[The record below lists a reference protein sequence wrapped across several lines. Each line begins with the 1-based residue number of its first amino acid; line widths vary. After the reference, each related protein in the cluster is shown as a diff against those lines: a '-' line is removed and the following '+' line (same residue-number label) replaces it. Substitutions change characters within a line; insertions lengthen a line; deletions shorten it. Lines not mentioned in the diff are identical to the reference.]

1 MSDPRVTL
9 ESGALRYVLTGV
21 FALPGDRRH
30 RSTRRAG
37 HGPAGM
43 SDPHV
48 TLESG
53 ALRIGARIA
62 SGCAQAGLDP
72 SPYAVRVSNRPLI
85 IDVAFYSL
93 AALFAGATALWTT
106 LDSHSQW
113 GAVAFGGY
121 LPAAICAAILLT
133 QPGAVWRRRAIVAGA
148 TAVAVAAIPLLFM
161 AFDRAAGTAG
171 RAQEEV
177 LVVEASGARLIETGS
192 PYLHADAIAA
202 LPEPL
207 LGYNP
212 YQPGM
217 AVFGIPAALL
227 GEHWWTDARI
237 YFLLAATACAIAAVR
252 LLRGRPDGTEEATS
266 AGKGPLLR
274 AVQATFVFPVCAL
287 TFATGGDD
295 MPVVALMVLALA
307 FAHRER
313 SLAAGLAVGAAAS
326 LKLFAWPVAVVLAFL
341 LWRGGGLRRYLGGFA
356 LPVAVTMLPVLA
368 TDARGF
374 FDNVIA
380 FGLGHGAVTSP
391 AQSPL
396 PGYLVAQHLPG
407 GDLIAPA
414 LLGLAAVVIAWLL
427 WTRPPASAASA
438 ALWCAAGLS
447 TAFLLMPST
456 RFGYLLY
463 PVVLLGWWLPLR
475 DAIAGTGTGSLF
487 TGLAEDDDVVDDLE
501 HETGPGPSLV
511 VEWWR

>member
-1 MSDPRVTL
+1 M
-9 ESGALRYVLTGV
+9 
-21 FALPGDRRH
+21 
-30 RSTRRAG
+30 
-37 HGPAGM
+37 
-43 SDPHV
+43 
-48 TLESG
+48 
-53 ALRIGARIA
+53 
-62 SGCAQAGLDP
+62 
-72 SPYAVRVSNRPLI
+72 SNRPLF
-85 IDVAFYSL
+85 IDLAFY
-93 AALFAGATALWTT
+93 AAAAVFAGATALWTT
-106 LDSHSQW
+106 LEPHSQW

-121 LPAAICAAILLT
+121 LPAAICAGVLLT
-133 QPGAVWRRRAIVAGA
+133 QTGTVWRGRALV
-148 TAVAVAAIPLLFM
+148 
-161 AFDRAAGTAG
+161 AAGTAAAVTAIPLVFMAVDRASGVTG

-177 LVVEASGARLIETGS
+177 LVVESSGERLLDTGS

-202 LPEPL
+202 LAEPL

-217 AVFGIPAALL
+217 AVFGLPAAVF
-227 GEHWWTDARI
+227 GGHWWTDARI
-237 YFLLAATACAIAAVR
+237 WFLLAAAACAAAAVN
-252 LLRGRPDGTEEATS
+252 LLRRRPGELG

-274 AVQATFVFPVCAL
+274 AFQATFVFPVCAL

-295 MPVVALMVLALA
+295 MPVVALIVLALA
-307 FAHRER
+307 FAHRDR
-313 SLAAGLAVGAAAS
+313 PLAAGLAVGAAAA
-326 LKLFAWPVAVVLAFL
+326 LKLFAWPAAVVIGFL
-341 LWRGGGLRRYLGGFA
+341 MYASHSSPEPRHGGLPRYLAGFA

-368 TDARGF
+368 VDARGF

-380 FGLGHGAVTSP
+380 FGLGRGVVASP

-396 PGYLVAQHLPG
+396 PGFLIANHVPG
-407 GDLIAPA
+407 GELIAPG
-414 LLGLAAVVIAWLL
+414 LLGLAALVIAGLL

-475 DAIAGTGTGSLF
+475 DAIAGSAHGTLF
-487 TGLAEDDDVVDDLE
+487 AGVANEAVDELE
-501 HETGPGPSLV
+501 HETGPGPSLA

>member
-1 MSDPRVTL
+1 M
-9 ESGALRYVLTGV
+9 
-21 FALPGDRRH
+21 
-30 RSTRRAG
+30 
-37 HGPAGM
+37 
-43 SDPHV
+43 
-48 TLESG
+48 
-53 ALRIGARIA
+53 
-62 SGCAQAGLDP
+62 
-72 SPYAVRVSNRPLI
+72 SNRPLI
-85 IDVAFYSL
+85 IDLAFYGV

-106 LDSHSQW
+106 LDSHAQW

-121 LPAAICAAILLT
+121 LPAAICAAILLA
-133 QPGAVWRRRAIVAGA
+133 QPGPVWRRRAFIAAGA
-148 TAVAVAAIPLLFM
+148 ALAVTAVPMVLMAIE
-161 AFDRAAGTAG
+161 RAAGTGG

-177 LVVEASGARLIETGS
+177 LVVEASGARLLDTGS

-217 AVFGIPAALL
+217 AVFGVPAAVF

-237 YFLLAATACAIAAVR
+237 YFLLAAAACAVAAVR
-252 LLRGRPDGTEEATS
+252 LLRGGPGSALNPTG

-274 AVQATFVFPVCAL
+274 AVQAMFVFPVCAL

-295 MPVVALMVLALA
+295 MPVVALMALALA

-313 SLAAGLAVGAAAS
+313 SFAAGLAIGAAAA
-326 LKLFAWPVAVVLAFL
+326 LKLFAWPAAVVIAFL
-341 LWRGGGLRRYLGGFA
+341 LWRNGGLQPRRSPQTANARGYLAGFA
-356 LPVAVTMLPVLA
+356 VPVAATMLPVLA
-368 TDARGF
+368 VDARGF

-380 FGLGHGAVTSP
+380 FGLGHGVVTSP

-396 PGYLVAQHLPG
+396 PGFLIARHVPA

-414 LLGLAAVVIAWLL
+414 LLGLAALVIAGLL
-427 WTRPPASAASA
+427 WTRPPATAATA

-447 TAFLLMPST
+447 AAFLLMPST

-475 DAIAGTGTGSLF
+475 DAVAGTVTGTLF
-487 TGLAEDDDVVDDLE
+487 QGLAQEDEAVDDLE
-501 HETGPGPSLV
+501 KETGLGPSLA

>member
-1 MSDPRVTL
+1 M
-9 ESGALRYVLTGV
+9 
-21 FALPGDRRH
+21 
-30 RSTRRAG
+30 
-37 HGPAGM
+37 
-43 SDPHV
+43 
-48 TLESG
+48 
-53 ALRIGARIA
+53 
-62 SGCAQAGLDP
+62 
-72 SPYAVRVSNRPLI
+72 SNRPLF
-85 IDVAFYSL
+85 IDLAFYGA

-106 LDSHSQW
+106 LDSHAQW
-113 GAVAFGGY
+113 GAIAFGGY
-121 LPAAICAAILLT
+121 LPAAICAAILLA
-133 QPGAVWRRRAIVAGA
+133 QPGPVWRRRAFISVGA
-148 TAVAVAAIPLLFM
+148 ALAVTAMPLAFM
-161 AFDRAAGTAG
+161 AIDRAAGVSG

-177 LVVEASGARLIETGS
+177 LVVEASGARLLETGS

-227 GEHWWTDARI
+227 GEHWWTDARV
-237 YFLLAATACAIAAVR
+237 YFLLAAAACAIGAVR
-252 LLRGRPDGTEEATS
+252 LLRGGPGSALNATG

-274 AVQATFVFPVCAL
+274 AVQAMFVFPVCAL

-313 SLAAGLAVGAAAS
+313 PLAAGLAIGAAAA
-326 LKLFAWPVAVVLAFL
+326 LKLFAWPAAIVIAFL
-341 LWRGGGLRRYLGGFA
+341 LWRNGHLRRYLAGFA
-356 LPVAVTMLPVLA
+356 VPVAVTMLPVLA
-368 TDARGF
+368 VDARGF

-380 FGLGHGAVTSP
+380 FGLGHGVVTSP

-396 PGYLVAQHLPG
+396 PGFLVAQYVPG

-414 LLGLAAVVIAWLL
+414 LLGLAAVVIAFLL
-427 WTRPPASAASA
+427 WTSPPVTAASA

-447 TAFLLMPST
+447 AAFLLMPST

-475 DAIAGTGTGSLF
+475 DAVSGTVTGTLF
-487 TGLAEDDDVVDDLE
+487 QGLARDEEVVDELEEETGL
-501 HETGPGPSLV
+501 GPSLA

>member
-1 MSDPRVTL
+1 
-9 ESGALRYVLTGV
+9 
-21 FALPGDRRH
+21 
-30 RSTRRAG
+30 
-37 HGPAGM
+37 
-43 SDPHV
+43 
-48 TLESG
+48 
-53 ALRIGARIA
+53 
-62 SGCAQAGLDP
+62 
-72 SPYAVRVSNRPLI
+72 VSNRPLI
-85 IDVAFYSL
+85 IDLAFYGV

-106 LDSHSQW
+106 LDSHAQW

-121 LPAAICAAILLT
+121 LPAAICAAILLA
-133 QPGAVWRRRAIVAGA
+133 QPGPVWRRRAFIAAGA
-148 TAVAVAAIPLLFM
+148 ALAVTAVPMVLMAIE
-161 AFDRAAGTAG
+161 RAAGSSG

-177 LVVEASGARLIETGS
+177 LVVEASGARLLDTGS

-217 AVFGIPAALL
+217 AVFGVPAAVF

-237 YFLLAATACAIAAVR
+237 YFLLAAAACAGAAVR
-252 LLRGRPDGTEEATS
+252 LLRGGPGSALNPTG

-274 AVQATFVFPVCAL
+274 AVQAMFVFPVCAL

-295 MPVVALMVLALA
+295 MPVVALMALALA

-313 SLAAGLAVGAAAS
+313 SFAAGLAIGAAAA
-326 LKLFAWPVAVVLAFL
+326 LKLFAWPAAVVIAFL
-341 LWRGGGLRRYLGGFA
+341 LWRNGDLQPQRSLRAVDVRSYLAGFA
-356 LPVAVTMLPVLA
+356 LPVAATMLPVLA
-368 TDARGF
+368 VDARGF

-380 FGLGHGAVTSP
+380 FGLGHGVVTSP

-396 PGYLVAQHLPG
+396 PGFLIAQHVPG

-414 LLGLAAVVIAWLL
+414 LLGLAALVIAGLL
-427 WTRPPASAASA
+427 WTRPPATAASA

-447 TAFLLMPST
+447 AAFLLMPST

-475 DAIAGTGTGSLF
+475 DAVAGTVTGTLF
-487 TGLAEDDDVVDDLE
+487 QGLAQDDEAVDDLE
-501 HETGPGPSLV
+501 KETGLGPSLA

>member
-1 MSDPRVTL
+1 M
-9 ESGALRYVLTGV
+9 
-21 FALPGDRRH
+21 
-30 RSTRRAG
+30 
-37 HGPAGM
+37 
-43 SDPHV
+43 
-48 TLESG
+48 
-53 ALRIGARIA
+53 
-62 SGCAQAGLDP
+62 
-72 SPYAVRVSNRPLI
+72 SNRPLV
-85 IDVAFYSL
+85 IDLAFYGA

-106 LDSHSQW
+106 LDSHAQW
-113 GAVAFGGY
+113 GAIAFGGY
-121 LPAAICAAILLT
+121 LPAAICAAILLV
-133 QPGAVWRRRAIVAGA
+133 QPGAVWRRRAF
-148 TAVAVAAIPLLFM
+148 VAVGAAFAVTAIPLVFM
-161 AFDRAAGTAG
+161 AIDRAAGLSG

-177 LVVEASGARLIETGS
+177 LVVEASGARLLDTGS

-217 AVFGIPAALL
+217 AVFGIPAALF
-227 GEHWWTDARI
+227 GQHWWTDARV
-237 YFLLAATACAIAAVR
+237 YFLLAAAACAIAAVR
-252 LLRGRPDGTEEATS
+252 LLRGGPGSALNSTG

-295 MPVVALMVLALA
+295 MPVVALIVLALA

-313 SLAAGLAVGAAAS
+313 PLAAGLAIGAAAA
-326 LKLFAWPVAVVLAFL
+326 LKLFAWPAAVVIAFL
-341 LWRGGGLRRYLGGFA
+341 ALQTHRSQASPGPRNGGLRRYAAGFA
-356 LPVAVTMLPVLA
+356 LPVAATMLPVLA
-368 TDARGF
+368 VDARGF

-380 FGLGHGAVTSP
+380 FGLGHGVVTSP

-396 PGYLVAQHLPG
+396 PGFLVAHYVPG

-414 LLGLAAVVIAWLL
+414 LLGLAALVIAGLL
-427 WTRPPASAASA
+427 WTRPPATAASA

-447 TAFLLMPST
+447 AAFLLMPST

-475 DAIAGTGTGSLF
+475 DAVAGTVTSTLF
-487 TGLAEDDDVVDDLE
+487 QGLAQDDEVVDELEEETGL
-501 HETGPGPSLV
+501 GPSMA

>member
-1 MSDPRVTL
+1 
-9 ESGALRYVLTGV
+9 
-21 FALPGDRRH
+21 
-30 RSTRRAG
+30 
-37 HGPAGM
+37 
-43 SDPHV
+43 
-48 TLESG
+48 
-53 ALRIGARIA
+53 
-62 SGCAQAGLDP
+62 
-72 SPYAVRVSNRPLI
+72 VSNRPLI
-85 IDVAFYSL
+85 IDLVFYSV

-113 GAVAFGGY
+113 GAIAFGGY

-133 QPGAVWRRRAIVAGA
+133 QPGAVWRRRALVTAG
-148 TAVAVAAIPLLFM
+148 TAFAVTAIPMVFM
-161 AFDRAAGTAG
+161 AIDRAAGVSG

-177 LVVEASGARLIETGS
+177 LVVESSGTRLLETGS

-217 AVFGIPAALL
+217 ALFGVPAALL
-227 GEHWWTDARI
+227 GEHWWTDARL
-237 YFLLAATACAIAAVR
+237 YFLLAAVACVIAAIR
-252 LLRGRPDGTEEATS
+252 LLRRGPGSPYNDGG

-274 AVQATFVFPVCAL
+274 AVQATFIFPVCAL

-313 SLAAGLAVGAAAS
+313 TFAAGLAIGAAAA
-326 LKLFAWPVAVVLAFL
+326 LKLFAWPAAVVLGFL
-341 LWRGGGLRRYLGGFA
+341 VLYGARASMARRGAELRRYLAGFA
-356 LPVAVTMLPVLA
+356 IPVAVTMLPILA
-368 TDARGF
+368 VDARGF

-380 FGLGHGAVTSP
+380 YGLGHGVVTSP

-396 PGYLVAQHLPG
+396 PGFLIAEHVPG
-407 GDLIAPA
+407 GELIAPA
-414 LLGLAAVVIAWLL
+414 LLGLAALVIAWLL
-427 WTRPPASAASA
+427 WTRPPATAASA

-447 TAFLLMPST
+447 AAFLLMPST

-475 DAIAGTGTGSLF
+475 DAIAGTATGTLF
-487 TGLAEDDDVVDDLE
+487 VGMDEDEAVVDELE
-501 HETGPGPSLV
+501 RETGPGPSMA

>member
-1 MSDPRVTL
+1 M
-9 ESGALRYVLTGV
+9 
-21 FALPGDRRH
+21 
-30 RSTRRAG
+30 
-37 HGPAGM
+37 
-43 SDPHV
+43 
-48 TLESG
+48 
-53 ALRIGARIA
+53 
-62 SGCAQAGLDP
+62 
-72 SPYAVRVSNRPLI
+72 SNRPLI
-85 IDVAFYSL
+85 IDLAFYSL

-106 LDSHSQW
+106 LDSHAQW
-113 GAVAFGGY
+113 GAIAFGGY
-121 LPAAICAAILLT
+121 LPAAVCAAILLT

-148 TAVAVAAIPLLFM
+148 TAVAVAAIPLVFM
-161 AFDRAAGTAG
+161 AIDRAAGVSG

-177 LVVEASGARLIETGS
+177 LVVEASGTRLLETGS
-192 PYLHADAIAA
+192 PYLRADSIAA

-227 GEHWWTDARI
+227 GEHWWTDARV
-237 YFLLAATACAIAAVR
+237 YFLLAAAACAYAAVR
-252 LLRGRPDGTEEATS
+252 LLRGGGALQGAAVEGGALEAAG

-307 FAHRER
+307 LAHRER
-313 SLAAGLAVGAAAS
+313 SFGAGLAVGAAAS

-341 LWRGGGLRRYLGGFA
+341 LWRNGNLRRYLGGFA

-380 FGLGHGAVTSP
+380 FGLGHGVVTSP

-396 PGYLVAQHLPG
+396 PGFLIAEHVPG

-438 ALWCAAGLS
+438 AMWCVAGLS
-447 TAFLLMPST
+447 AAFLLMPST

-475 DAIAGTGTGSLF
+475 DAIAGSAVGTLF
-487 TGLAEDDDVVDDLE
+487 TGLPVDDEVVDDLE
-501 HETGPGPSLV
+501 HETGPGPSLA

>member
-1 MSDPRVTL
+1 MAPF
-9 ESGALRYVLTGV
+9 ESGARDFG
-21 FALPGDRRH
+21 
-30 RSTRRAG
+30 SAG
-37 HGPAGM
+37 AAACRPAGLA
-43 SDPHV
+43 P
-48 TLESG
+48 
-53 ALRIGARIA
+53 
-62 SGCAQAGLDP
+62 P
-72 SPYAVRVSNRPLI
+72 PYADRVSNRPLF
-85 IDVAFYSL
+85 IDLAFYAV

-106 LDSHSQW
+106 LEPHSQW
-113 GAVAFGGY
+113 GAIAFGGY
-121 LPAAICAAILLT
+121 LPAAICAAVLLT
-133 QPGAVWRRRAIVAGA
+133 QPGAVWRGRALVAAG
-148 TAVAVAAIPLLFM
+148 TAVAVTAMPLAFM
-161 AFDRAAGTAG
+161 AVDRANGVTG

-177 LVVEASGARLIETGS
+177 LVVESSGARLLDTGS

-217 AVFGIPAALL
+217 AVFGLPAAAF

-237 YFLLAATACAIAAVR
+237 WFLLAAAACAAAAVN
-252 LLRGRPDGTEEATS
+252 LLRRRPGGLG

-274 AVQATFVFPVCAL
+274 AFQATFVFPVCAL

-295 MPVVALMVLALA
+295 MPVVALIVLALA
-307 FAHRER
+307 YAHRDR
-313 SLAAGLAVGAAAS
+313 PLAAGLAVGAAAA
-326 LKLFAWPVAVVLAFL
+326 LKLFAWPAAVVIGFL
-341 LWRGGGLRRYLGGFA
+341 TLHNYGSQASPRLRRGGLRRYLGGFA
-356 LPVAVTMLPVLA
+356 LPVAVTMIPVLA
-368 TDARGF
+368 VDARGF

-380 FGLGHGAVTSP
+380 FGLGHGVVTSP

-396 PGYLVAQHLPG
+396 PGFLIARHVPG
-407 GDLIAPA
+407 GELIAPA
-414 LLGLAAVVIAWLL
+414 LLGVAALVIARLL
-427 WTRPPASAASA
+427 WTRPPASAAAA

-475 DAIAGTGTGSLF
+475 DAIAGSAHGTLF
-487 TGLAEDDDVVDDLE
+487 AGVPQEAVDELE
-501 HETGPGPSLV
+501 HETGPGPSLA

>member
-1 MSDPRVTL
+1 
-9 ESGALRYVLTGV
+9 
-21 FALPGDRRH
+21 
-30 RSTRRAG
+30 
-37 HGPAGM
+37 
-43 SDPHV
+43 
-48 TLESG
+48 
-53 ALRIGARIA
+53 
-62 SGCAQAGLDP
+62 
-72 SPYAVRVSNRPLI
+72 VSNRPLI
-85 IDVAFYSL
+85 IDLAFYGV

-106 LDSHSQW
+106 LDSHAQW

-121 LPAAICAAILLT
+121 LPAAICAAILLA
-133 QPGAVWRRRAIVAGA
+133 QPGPVWRRRAFIAAGA
-148 TAVAVAAIPLLFM
+148 ALAVTAVPMVLMAIE
-161 AFDRAAGTAG
+161 RAAGSSG

-177 LVVEASGARLIETGS
+177 LVVEASGARLLDTGS

-217 AVFGIPAALL
+217 AVFGVPAAVF

-237 YFLLAATACAIAAVR
+237 YFLLAAAACAVAAVR
-252 LLRGRPDGTEEATS
+252 LLRGGPGSALNPTG

-274 AVQATFVFPVCAL
+274 AVQAMFVFPVCAL

-295 MPVVALMVLALA
+295 MPVVALMALALA

-313 SLAAGLAVGAAAS
+313 SFAAGLAIGAAAA
-326 LKLFAWPVAVVLAFL
+326 LKLFAWPAAVVIAFL
-341 LWRGGGLRRYLGGFA
+341 LWRNGDLQPRRSLRAVDVRSYLAGFA
-356 LPVAVTMLPVLA
+356 LPVAATMLPVLA
-368 TDARGF
+368 VDARGF

-380 FGLGHGAVTSP
+380 FGLGHGVVTSP

-396 PGYLVAQHLPG
+396 PGFLIAQHVPG

-414 LLGLAAVVIAWLL
+414 LLGLAALVIAGLL
-427 WTRPPASAASA
+427 WTRPPATAASA

-447 TAFLLMPST
+447 AAFLLMPST

-475 DAIAGTGTGSLF
+475 DAVAGTVTGTLF
-487 TGLAEDDDVVDDLE
+487 QGLAQDDEAVDDLE
-501 HETGPGPSLV
+501 KETGLGPSLA

>member
-1 MSDPRVTL
+1 MCTGGPKNHLPQRL
-9 ESGALRYVLTGV
+9 RLPFSG
-21 FALPGDRRH
+21 FAR
-30 RSTRRAG
+30 
-37 HGPAGM
+37 
-43 SDPHV
+43 
-48 TLESG
+48 
-53 ALRIGARIA
+53 
-62 SGCAQAGLDP
+62 

-85 IDVAFYSL
+85 IDLAFYGV

-106 LDSHSQW
+106 LDSHAQW

-133 QPGAVWRRRAIVAGA
+133 QPGAVWRRRAFIAVGA
-148 TAVAVAAIPLLFM
+148 ALAVTAIPLAFM
-161 AFDRAAGTAG
+161 AIDRAAGISG

-177 LVVEASGARLIETGS
+177 LVVESSGLRLLETGS

-217 AVFGIPAALL
+217 AVFGIPAALF
-227 GEHWWTDARI
+227 GEHWWTDARV
-237 YFLLAATACAIAAVR
+237 YFLLAAVACAIGAVR
-252 LLRGRPDGTEEATS
+252 LLLDGPGGGS
-266 AGKGPLLR
+266 GKGPLLR

-313 SLAAGLAVGAAAS
+313 PLAAGLAIGAAAA
-326 LKLFAWPVAVVLAFL
+326 LKLFAWPAAVVIAFL
-341 LWRGGGLRRYLGGFA
+341 LWRSGGLRRYLAGFA
-356 LPVAVTMLPVLA
+356 IPVAVTMLPILA

-380 FGLGHGAVTSP
+380 YGLGHGVVTSP

-396 PGYLVAQHLPG
+396 PGFLVAQHVPG
-407 GDLIAPA
+407 GELIAPA
-414 LLGLAAVVIAWLL
+414 LLGLAALVIAGLL
-427 WTRPPASAASA
+427 WTRPPVTAASA

-447 TAFLLMPST
+447 AAFLLMPST

-475 DAIAGTGTGSLF
+475 DAIAGTTTGLF
-487 TGLAEDDDVVDDLE
+487 PGLAEEDEVVDVLE
-501 HETGPGPSLV
+501 AETGPGPSLA

>member
-1 MSDPRVTL
+1 M
-9 ESGALRYVLTGV
+9 
-21 FALPGDRRH
+21 
-30 RSTRRAG
+30 
-37 HGPAGM
+37 
-43 SDPHV
+43 
-48 TLESG
+48 
-53 ALRIGARIA
+53 
-62 SGCAQAGLDP
+62 
-72 SPYAVRVSNRPLI
+72 SNRPLI
-85 IDVAFYSL
+85 IDVALYTL

-106 LDSHSQW
+106 LDSHAHW
-113 GAVAFGGY
+113 GAIAFGGY
-121 LPAAICAAILLT
+121 LPAAVCAGILLT

-148 TAVAVAAIPLLFM
+148 TAVAVAAMPLAFM
-161 AFDRAAGTAG
+161 AVDRAADLPG

-177 LVVEASGARLIETGS
+177 LVVEASGARLLETGS
-192 PYLHADAIAA
+192 PYLHADAITA
-202 LPEPL
+202 LSEPL

-217 AVFGIPAALL
+217 AVFGVPAALF
-227 GEHWWTDARI
+227 GQHWWTDARW
-237 YFLLAATACAIAAVR
+237 YFLIAAAACVLGALR
-252 LLRGRPDGTEEATS
+252 LLRGGAADDLR

-341 LWRGGGLRRYLGGFA
+341 LWRGGGLRRYLAGFA

-374 FDNVIA
+374 FDNVVA
-380 FGLGHGAVTSP
+380 FGLGHGVVTSP

-447 TAFLLMPST
+447 TAFMLMPAT

-475 DAIAGTGTGSLF
+475 DAIAGSAVGTLF
-487 TGLAEDDDVVDDLE
+487 AGLPEDDELVDDLE

>member
-1 MSDPRVTL
+1 M
-9 ESGALRYVLTGV
+9 
-21 FALPGDRRH
+21 
-30 RSTRRAG
+30 
-37 HGPAGM
+37 
-43 SDPHV
+43 
-48 TLESG
+48 
-53 ALRIGARIA
+53 
-62 SGCAQAGLDP
+62 
-72 SPYAVRVSNRPLI
+72 SNRPLI
-85 IDVAFYSL
+85 IDLAFYGL

-106 LDSHSQW
+106 LDSHAQW
-113 GAVAFGGY
+113 GAIAFGGY
-121 LPAAICAAILLT
+121 LPAAICAAILLA
-133 QPGAVWRRRAIVAGA
+133 QPGAIWRRRAF
-148 TAVAVAAIPLLFM
+148 VAVGAALAVTAIPLVFM
-161 AFDRAAGTAG
+161 AIDRAAGLSG

-177 LVVEASGARLIETGS
+177 LVVEASGARLLETGS
-192 PYLHADAIAA
+192 PYLHADTIAA

-217 AVFGIPAALL
+217 AVFGIPAALF

-237 YFLLAATACAIAAVR
+237 YFFLAAAACAIGAVR
-252 LLRGRPDGTEEATS
+252 LLHGGPDSAADHTG

-307 FAHRER
+307 FVHRER
-313 SLAAGLAVGAAAS
+313 PFAAGLAIGAAAA
-326 LKLFAWPVAVVLAFL
+326 LKLFAWPAAVVILFL
-341 LWRGGGLRRYLGGFA
+341 LWRNGGMQSLRSSRAINVQRYLAGFA
-356 LPVAVTMLPVLA
+356 VPVAVTMLPVLA
-368 TDARGF
+368 VDARGF

-380 FGLGHGAVTSP
+380 FGLGHGVVTSP

-396 PGYLVAQHLPG
+396 PGFLVAQHVPG
-407 GDLIAPA
+407 GEIIAPA
-414 LLGLAAVVIAWLL
+414 LLGLAALVIAVLL
-427 WTRPPASAASA
+427 WTRPPVTAASA

-475 DAIAGTGTGSLF
+475 DAVAGTATGTLF
-487 TGLAEDDDVVDDLE
+487 QGLVQDDEVVDELEEETGL
-501 HETGPGPSLV
+501 GPSLA

>member
-1 MSDPRVTL
+1 
-9 ESGALRYVLTGV
+9 
-21 FALPGDRRH
+21 
-30 RSTRRAG
+30 
-37 HGPAGM
+37 
-43 SDPHV
+43 
-48 TLESG
+48 
-53 ALRIGARIA
+53 
-62 SGCAQAGLDP
+62 
-72 SPYAVRVSNRPLI
+72 VSNRPLF
-85 IDVAFYSL
+85 IDLAFYGV

-106 LDSHSQW
+106 LDSHAQW
-113 GAVAFGGY
+113 GAIAFGGY

-133 QPGAVWRRRAIVAGA
+133 QPGAVWRRRAL
-148 TAVAVAAIPLLFM
+148 VAVGAALAVTAIPLAFM
-161 AFDRAAGTAG
+161 AIDRAAGVSG

-177 LVVEASGARLIETGS
+177 LVVESSGARLLDTGS
-192 PYLHADAIAA
+192 PYLHADVIAA

-217 AVFGIPAALL
+217 ALFGVPAALL
-227 GEHWWTDARI
+227 GEHWWTDARL
-237 YFLLAATACAIAAVR
+237 YFLLAATACVIGAIR
-252 LLRGRPDGTEEATS
+252 LLRGGLERG

-274 AVQATFVFPVCAL
+274 AVQATFIFPVCAL

-295 MPVVALMVLALA
+295 MPVAALIVLALA

-313 SLAAGLAVGAAAS
+313 SVAAGLAIGAAAA
-326 LKLFAWPVAVVLAFL
+326 LKLFAWPAAVVIAFL
-341 LWRGGGLRRYLGGFA
+341 VLYGTRSGTGPRGRELRRYLAGFA
-356 LPVAVTMLPVLA
+356 VPVAVTMLPVLA
-368 TDARGF
+368 VDARGF

-380 FGLGHGAVTSP
+380 YGLGHGVVTSP

-396 PGYLVAQHLPG
+396 PGFLIARHVPG
-407 GDLIAPA
+407 GELIAPA
-414 LLGLAAVVIAWLL
+414 LLGVAALVIAWLL

-475 DAIAGTGTGSLF
+475 DAIAGTATGTLF
-487 TGLAEDDDVVDDLE
+487 VGAGIGVGAGAAEDEEAVDELE
-501 HETGPGPSLV
+501 HETGPGPSMA

>member
-1 MSDPRVTL
+1 MIDL
-9 ESGALRYVLTGV
+9 A
-21 FALPGDRRH
+21 F
-30 RSTRRAG
+30 
-37 HGPAGM
+37 
-43 SDPHV
+43 
-48 TLESG
+48 
-53 ALRIGARIA
+53 
-62 SGCAQAGLDP
+62 
-72 SPYAVRVSNRPLI
+72 YAV
-85 IDVAFYSL
+85 

-106 LDSHSQW
+106 LEPHSQW
-113 GAVAFGGY
+113 GAIAFGGY
-121 LPAAICAAILLT
+121 LPAAICAAVLLT
-133 QPGAVWRRRAIVAGA
+133 QPGAVWRGRALVAAG
-148 TAVAVAAIPLLFM
+148 TAVAVTAMPLAFM
-161 AFDRAAGTAG
+161 AVDRANGVTG

-177 LVVEASGARLIETGS
+177 LVVESSGARLLDTGS

-217 AVFGIPAALL
+217 AVFGLPAAAF

-237 YFLLAATACAIAAVR
+237 WFLLAAAACAAAAVD
-252 LLRGRPDGTEEATS
+252 LLRRRPGGLG

-274 AVQATFVFPVCAL
+274 AFQAMFVFPVCAL

-295 MPVVALMVLALA
+295 MPVVALIVLALA
-307 FAHRER
+307 YAHRDR
-313 SLAAGLAVGAAAS
+313 PFAAGLAVGAAAA
-326 LKLFAWPVAVVLAFL
+326 LKLFAWPAAVVIGFL
-341 LWRGGGLRRYLGGFA
+341 ILHQAAQGTRGGLRRYLGGFA
-356 LPVAVTMLPVLA
+356 IPVALTMVPVLLL
-368 TDARGF
+368 DARGF

-380 FGLGHGAVTSP
+380 FGLGHGVVTSP
-391 AQSPL
+391 ARSPL
-396 PGYLVAQHLPG
+396 PGFLIAEHVPG
-407 GDLIAPA
+407 GGLIAPA
-414 LLGLAAVVIAWLL
+414 LLGLAALVIAALL

-475 DAIAGTGTGSLF
+475 DAVAGAPTLF
-487 TGLAEDDDVVDDLE
+487 AGVANEAVDELE
-501 HETGPGPSLV
+501 HETGPGPSMA

>member
-1 MSDPRVTL
+1 MP
-9 ESGALRYVLTGV
+9 
-21 FALPGDRRH
+21 
-30 RSTRRAG
+30 
-37 HGPAGM
+37 
-43 SDPHV
+43 
-48 TLESG
+48 
-53 ALRIGARIA
+53 
-62 SGCAQAGLDP
+62 
-72 SPYAVRVSNRPLI
+72 PYAVPVSNRPLV
-85 IDVAFYSL
+85 IDLVFYGA

-106 LDSHSQW
+106 LDPHAQW

-121 LPAAICAAILLT
+121 LPAAVCVAVLLT
-133 QPGAVWRRRAIVAGA
+133 QPGSQWRLRALVTAGA
-148 TAVAVAAIPLLFM
+148 AVAVTAIPLVAM
-161 AFDRAAGTAG
+161 AIERAGGATD

-177 LVVEASGARLIETGS
+177 LVVEASGERLLETAS

-217 AVFGIPAALL
+217 ALFGVPAALF
-227 GEHWWTDARI
+227 GQHWWTDARL
-237 YFLLAATACAIAAVR
+237 YFLLAAAACAVAAAR
-252 LLRGRPDGTEEATS
+252 LLRGSDARLLRGSDAHS

-274 AVQATFVFPVCAL
+274 AFQATFVFPVCAL

-313 SLAAGLAVGAAAS
+313 PLAAGLAIGAAAS

-341 LWRGGGLRRYLGGFA
+341 LWRRSGLRRYAAGFA

-368 TDARGF
+368 IDARGF

-380 FGLGHGAVTSP
+380 FGLGHGVVESP

-396 PGYLVAQHLPG
+396 PGHLVAEYVPG
-407 GDLIAPA
+407 GGVLAPV
-414 LLGLAAVVIAWLL
+414 LLGAAAIAIAVLL
-427 WTRPPASAASA
+427 WRRPPVTEASA

-447 TAFLLMPST
+447 AAFLLMPST

-475 DAIAGTGTGSLF
+475 DAVAGTATSALF
-487 TGLAEDDDVVDDLE
+487 AGPVAGEAVDELED
-501 HETGPGPSLV
+501 ETGPGPSLA

>member
-1 MSDPRVTL
+1 
-9 ESGALRYVLTGV
+9 
-21 FALPGDRRH
+21 
-30 RSTRRAG
+30 
-37 HGPAGM
+37 
-43 SDPHV
+43 
-48 TLESG
+48 
-53 ALRIGARIA
+53 
-62 SGCAQAGLDP
+62 
-72 SPYAVRVSNRPLI
+72 VSNRPLI
-85 IDVAFYSL
+85 IDLAFYGA

-106 LDSHSQW
+106 LDSHAQW
-113 GAVAFGGY
+113 GAIAFGGY
-121 LPAAICAAILLT
+121 LPAAICAAILLA
-133 QPGAVWRRRAIVAGA
+133 QPGPVWRRRAF
-148 TAVAVAAIPLLFM
+148 VAVGAALAVTAIPMVFM
-161 AFDRAAGTAG
+161 AIDRAAGIAG

-177 LVVEASGARLIETGS
+177 LVVEGSGARLLDTGS
-192 PYLHADAIAA
+192 PYMHADAIAA

-217 AVFGIPAALL
+217 AVFGIPAALF
-227 GEHWWTDARI
+227 GEHWWTDARVC
-237 YFLLAATACAIAAVR
+237 FLLAAAACAIGAAR
-252 LLRGRPDGTEEATS
+252 LLRGGPGSALNPTG

-313 SLAAGLAVGAAAS
+313 AFAAGLAIGAAAA
-326 LKLFAWPVAVVLAFL
+326 LKLFAWPAAVVIAFL
-341 LWRGGGLRRYLGGFA
+341 LWRGGDLRGQRSMNGRRYLAGFA
-356 LPVAVTMLPVLA
+356 LPVAATMLPVLA
-368 TDARGF
+368 VDARGF

-380 FGLGHGAVTSP
+380 FGLGHGVVTSP

-396 PGYLVAQHLPG
+396 PGFLVAQYVPG

-414 LLGLAAVVIAWLL
+414 LLGLAALVIAGLIWV
-427 WTRPPASAASA
+427 RPPVTAASA

-447 TAFLLMPST
+447 AAFLLMPST

-475 DAIAGTGTGSLF
+475 DAVAGTVSGGLF
-487 TGLAEDDDVVDDLE
+487 QGLAQDDEAVDELEEETGL
-501 HETGPGPSLV
+501 GPSMA

>member
-1 MSDPRVTL
+1 VAPF
-9 ESGALRYVLTGV
+9 ESGARDSGSAGAAACRPA
-21 FALPGDRRH
+21 ALAP
-30 RSTRRAG
+30 
-37 HGPAGM
+37 P
-43 SDPHV
+43 
-48 TLESG
+48 
-53 ALRIGARIA
+53 
-62 SGCAQAGLDP
+62 
-72 SPYAVRVSNRPLI
+72 PYADRVSNRPLF
-85 IDVAFYSL
+85 IDLAFYAV

-106 LDSHSQW
+106 LEPHSQW
-113 GAVAFGGY
+113 GAIAFGGY
-121 LPAAICAAILLT
+121 LPAAICAAVLLT
-133 QPGAVWRRRAIVAGA
+133 QPGAVWRGRALVAAG
-148 TAVAVAAIPLLFM
+148 TAVAVTAMPLAFM
-161 AFDRAAGTAG
+161 AVDRANGVTG

-177 LVVEASGARLIETGS
+177 LVVESSGARLLDTGS

-217 AVFGIPAALL
+217 AVFGLPAAAF

-237 YFLLAATACAIAAVR
+237 WFLLAAAACAAAAVN
-252 LLRGRPDGTEEATS
+252 LLRRRPGELG

-274 AVQATFVFPVCAL
+274 AFQATFVFPVCAL

-295 MPVVALMVLALA
+295 MPVVALIVLALA
-307 FAHRER
+307 YAHRDR
-313 SLAAGLAVGAAAS
+313 PLAAGLAVGAAAA
-326 LKLFAWPVAVVLAFL
+326 LKLFAWPAAVVIGFL
-341 LWRGGGLRRYLGGFA
+341 LWRRGGLRRYLGGFA
-356 LPVAVTMLPVLA
+356 IPVAVTMIPVLA
-368 TDARGF
+368 VDARGF

-380 FGLGHGAVTSP
+380 FGLGHGVVTSP

-396 PGYLVAQHLPG
+396 PGFLIARHVPG
-407 GDLIAPA
+407 GELIAPA
-414 LLGLAAVVIAWLL
+414 LLGVAALAIARLL
-427 WTRPPASAASA
+427 WTRPPASAAAA

-475 DAIAGTGTGSLF
+475 DAIAGSAHGTLF
-487 TGLAEDDDVVDDLE
+487 AGVPQEAVDELE
-501 HETGPGPSLV
+501 HETGPGPSLA

>member
-1 MSDPRVTL
+1 
-9 ESGALRYVLTGV
+9 
-21 FALPGDRRH
+21 
-30 RSTRRAG
+30 
-37 HGPAGM
+37 
-43 SDPHV
+43 
-48 TLESG
+48 
-53 ALRIGARIA
+53 
-62 SGCAQAGLDP
+62 
-72 SPYAVRVSNRPLI
+72 VSNRPLI
-85 IDVAFYSL
+85 IDLAFYGV

-106 LDSHSQW
+106 LDSHAQW
-113 GAVAFGGY
+113 GAIAFGGY
-121 LPAAICAAILLT
+121 LPAAICAAILLA
-133 QPGAVWRRRAIVAGA
+133 QPGPVWHRRA
-148 TAVAVAAIPLLFM
+148 AVAVGAALAVTAIPMVFM
-161 AFDRAAGTAG
+161 AIDRAAGISG

-177 LVVEASGARLIETGS
+177 LVVEASGARLLDTGS

-217 AVFGIPAALL
+217 AVFGIPAALF
-227 GEHWWTDARI
+227 GEHWWTDARV
-237 YFLLAATACAIAAVR
+237 YFLLAAAACAIAAAR
-252 LLRGRPDGTEEATS
+252 LLRGGPGSALNPTG

-313 SLAAGLAVGAAAS
+313 AFAAGLAIGAAAA
-326 LKLFAWPVAVVLAFL
+326 LKLFAWPAAVVIAFL
-341 LWRGGGLRRYLGGFA
+341 LWRNGDLQSWRSPRAVNVRRYLAGFA
-356 LPVAVTMLPVLA
+356 LPVTATMLPVLA
-368 TDARGF
+368 VDARGF

-380 FGLGHGAVTSP
+380 FGLGHGVVTSP

-396 PGYLVAQHLPG
+396 PGFLVAQYVPS

-414 LLGLAAVVIAWLL
+414 LLGLAALVIAGLIWV
-427 WTRPPASAASA
+427 RPPVTAASA

-447 TAFLLMPST
+447 AAFLLMPST

-475 DAIAGTGTGSLF
+475 DAVAGTVTGSLF
-487 TGLAEDDDVVDDLE
+487 QGLAQDDEAVDELEEETGL
-501 HETGPGPSLV
+501 GPSLA

>member
-1 MSDPRVTL
+1 
-9 ESGALRYVLTGV
+9 
-21 FALPGDRRH
+21 
-30 RSTRRAG
+30 
-37 HGPAGM
+37 
-43 SDPHV
+43 
-48 TLESG
+48 
-53 ALRIGARIA
+53 
-62 SGCAQAGLDP
+62 
-72 SPYAVRVSNRPLI
+72 VSNRPLI
-85 IDVAFYSL
+85 IDLALYGV

-106 LDSHSQW
+106 LDSHAQW
-113 GAVAFGGY
+113 GAIAFGGY
-121 LPAAICAAILLT
+121 LPAAICAAILLA
-133 QPGAVWRRRAIVAGA
+133 QPGPVWRRRAF
-148 TAVAVAAIPLLFM
+148 VAVGAALAVTAIPLVFM
-161 AFDRAAGTAG
+161 AIDRAAGISG

-177 LVVEASGARLIETGS
+177 LVVEASGARLLDTGS

-217 AVFGIPAALL
+217 AVFGIPAALF
-227 GEHWWTDARI
+227 GEHWWTDARV
-237 YFLLAATACAIAAVR
+237 YFLLVAAACAIAAAR
-252 LLRGRPDGTEEATS
+252 LLRGGPGSALNPTG

-313 SLAAGLAVGAAAS
+313 AFAAGLAIGAAAA
-326 LKLFAWPVAVVLAFL
+326 LKLFAWPAAVVIAFL
-341 LWRGGGLRRYLGGFA
+341 LWRNGDLQSWRSLRAVNVRRYLAGFA
-356 LPVAVTMLPVLA
+356 LPVAATMLPVLA
-368 TDARGF
+368 VDARGF

-380 FGLGHGAVTSP
+380 FGLGHGVVTSP

-396 PGYLVAQHLPG
+396 PGFLVAQYVPS

-414 LLGLAAVVIAWLL
+414 LLGLAALVIAGLIWV
-427 WTRPPASAASA
+427 RPPVTAASA

-447 TAFLLMPST
+447 AAFLLMPST

-475 DAIAGTGTGSLF
+475 DAVAGTVTGSLF
-487 TGLAEDDDVVDDLE
+487 QGLAQDDEAVDELEEETGL
-501 HETGPGPSLV
+501 GPSLA

>member
-1 MSDPRVTL
+1 M
-9 ESGALRYVLTGV
+9 
-21 FALPGDRRH
+21 
-30 RSTRRAG
+30 
-37 HGPAGM
+37 
-43 SDPHV
+43 
-48 TLESG
+48 
-53 ALRIGARIA
+53 
-62 SGCAQAGLDP
+62 
-72 SPYAVRVSNRPLI
+72 SNRPLI
-85 IDVAFYSL
+85 IDLAFYGV

-106 LDSHSQW
+106 LDSHAQW

-121 LPAAICAAILLT
+121 LPAAICAAILLA
-133 QPGAVWRRRAIVAGA
+133 QPGPVWRRRAFIAAGA
-148 TAVAVAAIPLLFM
+148 ALAVTAVPMVLMAIE
-161 AFDRAAGTAG
+161 RAAGSSG

-177 LVVEASGARLIETGS
+177 LVVEASGARLLDTGS

-217 AVFGIPAALL
+217 AVFGVPAAVF

-237 YFLLAATACAIAAVR
+237 YFLLAAAACAVAAVR
-252 LLRGRPDGTEEATS
+252 LLRGGPGSALNPTG

-274 AVQATFVFPVCAL
+274 AVQAMFVFPVCAL

-295 MPVVALMVLALA
+295 MPVVALMALALA

-313 SLAAGLAVGAAAS
+313 SFAAGLAIGAAAA
-326 LKLFAWPVAVVLAFL
+326 LKLFAWPAAVVIAFL
-341 LWRGGGLRRYLGGFA
+341 LWRNGDLQPQRSLRAVDVRSYLAGFA
-356 LPVAVTMLPVLA
+356 LPVAATMLPVLA
-368 TDARGF
+368 VDARGF

-380 FGLGHGAVTSP
+380 FGLGHGVVTSP

-396 PGYLVAQHLPG
+396 PGFLIAQHVPG

-414 LLGLAAVVIAWLL
+414 LLGLAALVIAGLL
-427 WTRPPASAASA
+427 WTRPPATAASA

-447 TAFLLMPST
+447 AAFLLMPST

-475 DAIAGTGTGSLF
+475 DAVAGTVTGTLF
-487 TGLAEDDDVVDDLE
+487 QGLAQDDEAVDDLE
-501 HETGPGPSLV
+501 KETGLGPSLA

>member
-1 MSDPRVTL
+1 MLLPHTAAGNRSAPVRSEVRDTACDPARPL
-9 ESGALRYVLTGV
+9 GAGAAPDRACVRRGTG
-21 FALPGDRRH
+21 AAGDRRPVP
-30 RSTRRAG
+30 RA
-37 HGPAGM
+37 P
-43 SDPHV
+43 P
-48 TLESG
+48 
-53 ALRIGARIA
+53 
-62 SGCAQAGLDP
+62 
-72 SPYAVRVSNRPLI
+72 PYAGRVSNRPLF
-85 IDVAFYSL
+85 IDLAFYTA

-106 LDSHSQW
+106 LEPHSQW

-121 LPAAICAAILLT
+121 LPAAIYVAVLLT
-133 QPGAVWRRRAIVAGA
+133 QTGTVWRGRALVAAG
-148 TAVAVAAIPLLFM
+148 TAVAVTAMPLAFM
-161 AFDRAAGTAG
+161 AVDRANGVAG

-177 LVVEASGARLIETGS
+177 LVVESSGARLLDTGS

-217 AVFGIPAALL
+217 AVFGVPAAVF

-237 YFLLAATACAIAAVR
+237 WFLLAAAACAAAAVN
-252 LLRGRPDGTEEATS
+252 LLRSRPGELG
-266 AGKGPLLR
+266 AGKGTLLR
-274 AVQATFVFPVCAL
+274 AFQATFVFPVCAL

-295 MPVVALMVLALA
+295 MPVVALIVLALA
-307 FAHRER
+307 FAHRDR
-313 SLAAGLAVGAAAS
+313 PLAAGLAVGAAAA
-326 LKLFAWPVAVVLAFL
+326 LKLFAWPAAVVIGVLAL
-341 LWRGGGLRRYLGGFA
+341 HRYGSQGPHQDDSQGPRHGGLRRYLAGFA

-368 TDARGF
+368 VDARGF

-380 FGLGHGAVTSP
+380 FGLGHGVVTSP

-396 PGYLVAQHLPG
+396 PGFLIANHVPG
-407 GDLIAPA
+407 GELIAPA
-414 LLGLAAVVIAWLL
+414 LLGLAALVIAGLL

-475 DAIAGTGTGSLF
+475 DAISGSAHGTLFAGV
-487 TGLAEDDDVVDDLE
+487 ADEAVDELE
-501 HETGPGPSLV
+501 HETGPGPSLA

>member
-1 MSDPRVTL
+1 
-9 ESGALRYVLTGV
+9 
-21 FALPGDRRH
+21 
-30 RSTRRAG
+30 
-37 HGPAGM
+37 
-43 SDPHV
+43 
-48 TLESG
+48 
-53 ALRIGARIA
+53 
-62 SGCAQAGLDP
+62 
-72 SPYAVRVSNRPLI
+72 VRVSNRPLI
-85 IDVAFYSL
+85 IDLAFYGV

-106 LDSHSQW
+106 LDSHAQW
-113 GAVAFGGY
+113 GAIAFGGY
-121 LPAAICAAILLT
+121 LPAAICAAILLA
-133 QPGAVWRRRAIVAGA
+133 QPGPVWRRRAF
-148 TAVAVAAIPLLFM
+148 VAVGASLAVTAIPLVFM
-161 AFDRAAGTAG
+161 AIDRAAGISG

-177 LVVEASGARLIETGS
+177 LVVEASGARLLDTGS
-192 PYLHADAIAA
+192 PYLHADVIAA

-217 AVFGIPAALL
+217 AVFGIPAALF
-227 GEHWWTDARI
+227 GEHWWTDARV
-237 YFLLAATACAIAAVR
+237 YFLLAAAACAIAAAR
-252 LLRGRPDGTEEATS
+252 LLRGGPGSALNPTG

-313 SLAAGLAVGAAAS
+313 AFAAGLVIGAAAA
-326 LKLFAWPVAVVLAFL
+326 LKLFAWPAAVVIAFL
-341 LWRGGGLRRYLGGFA
+341 LWRNGELRRYLAGFA
-356 LPVAVTMLPVLA
+356 LPVAATMLPVLA
-368 TDARGF
+368 VDARGF

-380 FGLGHGAVTSP
+380 FGLGHGVVTSP

-396 PGYLVAQHLPG
+396 PGFLVAQYVPG

-414 LLGLAAVVIAWLL
+414 LLGLAALVIAGLIWV
-427 WTRPPASAASA
+427 RPPLTAASA

-447 TAFLLMPST
+447 AAFLLMPST

-475 DAIAGTGTGSLF
+475 DAVAGTVSGTLF
-487 TGLAEDDDVVDDLE
+487 QGLAQDDEAVDELEEETGL
-501 HETGPGPSLV
+501 GPSMA

>member
-1 MSDPRVTL
+1 M
-9 ESGALRYVLTGV
+9 
-21 FALPGDRRH
+21 
-30 RSTRRAG
+30 
-37 HGPAGM
+37 
-43 SDPHV
+43 
-48 TLESG
+48 
-53 ALRIGARIA
+53 
-62 SGCAQAGLDP
+62 
-72 SPYAVRVSNRPLI
+72 SNRPLI
-85 IDVAFYSL
+85 IDLAFYGA

-106 LDSHSQW
+106 LDSHAQW
-113 GAVAFGGY
+113 GAIAFGGY
-121 LPAAICAAILLT
+121 LPAAICAVILLV
-133 QPGAVWRRRAIVAGA
+133 QPGAIWRRRAF
-148 TAVAVAAIPLLFM
+148 VAVGAAIAVTAIPMVLM
-161 AFDRAAGTAG
+161 AIDRAAGISG

-177 LVVEASGARLIETGS
+177 LVVEASGERLLDTGS
-192 PYLHADAIAA
+192 PYLHADAIAL

-217 AVFGIPAALL
+217 AVFGIPAALF
-227 GEHWWTDARI
+227 GQHWWTDARI
-237 YFLLAATACAIAAVR
+237 YFLLAAAACAIAAVR
-252 LLRGRPDGTEEATS
+252 LLRGGPGSSLSSTG

-313 SLAAGLAVGAAAS
+313 PLAAGLAIGAAAA
-326 LKLFAWPVAVVLAFL
+326 LKLFAWPAAVVIAFL
-341 LWRGGGLRRYLGGFA
+341 LWRSGGLRRYLAGFA
-356 LPVAVTMLPVLA
+356 IPVAATMLPVLA
-368 TDARGF
+368 VDARGF

-380 FGLGHGAVTSP
+380 FGLGHGVVTSP

-396 PGYLVAQHLPG
+396 PGFLVAQYVPG
-407 GDLIAPA
+407 GELIAPA
-414 LLGLAAVVIAWLL
+414 LLGLAALVIAGLL
-427 WTRPPASAASA
+427 WTRPPVTAASA

-447 TAFLLMPST
+447 AAFLLMPST

-475 DAIAGTGTGSLF
+475 DAVAGTVTGTLF
-487 TGLAEDDDVVDDLE
+487 QGLAQDDEVVDELE
-501 HETGPGPSLV
+501 AETGPGPSIA

>member
-1 MSDPRVTL
+1 M
-9 ESGALRYVLTGV
+9 
-21 FALPGDRRH
+21 
-30 RSTRRAG
+30 
-37 HGPAGM
+37 
-43 SDPHV
+43 
-48 TLESG
+48 
-53 ALRIGARIA
+53 
-62 SGCAQAGLDP
+62 
-72 SPYAVRVSNRPLI
+72 SNRPLI
-85 IDVAFYSL
+85 IDLACYGA

-106 LDSHSQW
+106 LDSHAQW
-113 GAVAFGGY
+113 GAIAFGGY
-121 LPAAICAAILLT
+121 LPAAICAVILLV
-133 QPGAVWRRRAIVAGA
+133 QPGPVWRRRAFVTVGA
-148 TAVAVAAIPLLFM
+148 ALAVTAIPLTLM
-161 AFDRAAGTAG
+161 AIERASGVSG

-177 LVVEASGARLIETGS
+177 LVVEASGARLLGTGS

-217 AVFGIPAALL
+217 AVFGIPAALF
-227 GEHWWTDARI
+227 GQHWWTDARV
-237 YFLLAATACAIAAVR
+237 YFLLAAAACAIGAVR
-252 LLRGRPDGTEEATS
+252 LLRGGPGSALGATG

-295 MPVVALMVLALA
+295 MPVVALIVLALA

-313 SLAAGLAVGAAAS
+313 PLAAGLAIGAAAA
-326 LKLFAWPVAVVLAFL
+326 LKLFAWPAAVVIAFL
-341 LWRGGGLRRYLGGFA
+341 TLQTHGPQASPRAGSGGLKHYLAGFA
-356 LPVAVTMLPVLA
+356 VPVAATMLPVLA
-368 TDARGF
+368 VDARGF

-380 FGLGHGAVTSP
+380 FGLGHGVVTSP

-396 PGYLVAQHLPG
+396 PGFLVAHYVPG

-414 LLGLAAVVIAWLL
+414 LLGLAALVIAGLL
-427 WTRPPASAASA
+427 WTRPPVTAASA

-475 DAIAGTGTGSLF
+475 DAVAGTVTGTLF
-487 TGLAEDDDVVDDLE
+487 QGLAQDDEVVDELEEETGL
-501 HETGPGPSLV
+501 GPSMA

>member
-1 MSDPRVTL
+1 M
-9 ESGALRYVLTGV
+9 
-21 FALPGDRRH
+21 
-30 RSTRRAG
+30 
-37 HGPAGM
+37 
-43 SDPHV
+43 
-48 TLESG
+48 
-53 ALRIGARIA
+53 
-62 SGCAQAGLDP
+62 
-72 SPYAVRVSNRPLI
+72 SNRPLI
-85 IDVAFYSL
+85 IDLAFYGV

-106 LDSHSQW
+106 LDSHAQW
-113 GAVAFGGY
+113 GAIAFGGY
-121 LPAAICAAILLT
+121 LPAAICAAILLA
-133 QPGAVWRRRAIVAGA
+133 QPGPVWRRRAF
-148 TAVAVAAIPLLFM
+148 VAVGAALAVTAIPLVFM
-161 AFDRAAGTAG
+161 AIDRAAGISG

-177 LVVEASGARLIETGS
+177 LVVEASGARLLDTGS

-217 AVFGIPAALL
+217 AVFGIPAALF
-227 GEHWWTDARI
+227 GEHWWTDARV
-237 YFLLAATACAIAAVR
+237 YFLLAAAACAIAAAR
-252 LLRGRPDGTEEATS
+252 LLRGGPGSALNPTG

-313 SLAAGLAVGAAAS
+313 AFAAGLAIGAAGA
-326 LKLFAWPVAVVLAFL
+326 LKLFAWPAAVVIAFL
-341 LWRGGGLRRYLGGFA
+341 LWRNGDLQSWRSLRAINVRRYLAGFA
-356 LPVAVTMLPVLA
+356 LPVAATMLPVLA
-368 TDARGF
+368 VDARGF

-380 FGLGHGAVTSP
+380 FGLGHGVVTSP

-396 PGYLVAQHLPG
+396 PGFLIAQYVPS

-414 LLGLAAVVIAWLL
+414 LLGLAALVIAGLIWV
-427 WTRPPASAASA
+427 RPPVTAASA
-438 ALWCAAGLS
+438 ALWCTAGLS
-447 TAFLLMPST
+447 AAFLLMPST

-475 DAIAGTGTGSLF
+475 DAVAGTVTGSLF
-487 TGLAEDDDVVDDLE
+487 QGLAQDDEAVDELEEETGL
-501 HETGPGPSLV
+501 GPSLA